1 MNQSPVGT
9 EARRSLAVSA
19 EQSSANV
26 PVTYMTR
33 ELEILGYRA
42 PFIVW
47 GAMFGSLAWIIFF
60 GKSGG
65 SRV

>member
-1 MNQSPVGT
+1 MNQS
-9 EARRSLAVSA
+9 
-19 EQSSANV
+19 

-47 GAMFGSLAWIIFF
+47 GAMFGSLAWILFF
-60 GKSGG
+60 GKNNTVSQK
-65 SRV
+65 